1 METLTTIGNE
11 LYNLLLSINPAYIAA
26 ALGSGVIVAA
36 IGISKKIIKVV
47 KDIESSKWFGVLTL
61 VVTALGALLDYIIAH
76 GSTIAAYGKTYA
88 TLLAG
93 ATIIYH
99 GIVYPTR
106 IAIAWYQAHKNP
118 IADKINQVVETAQN
132 NETST
137 SVVST
142 ADNGNEAVVTTL
154 DPTPE
159 APTTP
164 TASF

>member
-1 METLTTIGNE
+1 METFTTIGNE
-11 LYNLLLSINPAYIAA
+11 FYNLLLSVKPEYIAA
-26 ALGSGVIVAA
+26 ALGSGLIVALV
-36 IGISKKIIKVV
+36 GVSKKIIKVV

-61 VVTALGALLDYIIAH
+61 VVTAFGALLDYIIAH

-99 GIVYPTR
+99 AIVYPTR
-106 IAIAWYQAHKNP
+106 IAIAWYQARKNP
-118 IADKINQVVETAQN
+118 IADKINEVVETAQN

-142 ADNGNEAVVTTL
+142 ADNGNEAVVTML
-154 DPTPE
+154 DP
-159 APTTP
+159 APAAPATP
-164 TASF
+164 TADF